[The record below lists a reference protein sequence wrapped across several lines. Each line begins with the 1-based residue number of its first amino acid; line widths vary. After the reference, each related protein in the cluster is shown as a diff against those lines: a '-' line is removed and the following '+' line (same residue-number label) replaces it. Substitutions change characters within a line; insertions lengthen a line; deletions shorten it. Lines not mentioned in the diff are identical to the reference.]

1 MIDQLDT
8 LAYTNRLRRLS
19 PGCKLLF
26 AVALMLIVLVSHPP
40 VQIAA
45 FVWISIWIVAYARIP
60 WRVYL
65 VGLVLACSFLAA
77 GMPALL
83 VEAAPSSGWSS
94 GANVLAAWQWGG
106 WVIYVTTDGVDRAV
120 TLMCR
125 SLAALS
131 CLYFVLFT
139 VPFAEL
145 LQVLRRIGLPVVLTD
160 LVMLMYRL
168 GFVFLETAAWLRTA
182 QIARG
187 GYQGIRAALR
197 DTGRL
202 VSRLFARAM
211 LRYRQLYLG
220 MMARG
225 FTEDF
230 RVVSLSTHVR
240 SKRHERE
247 ALVGCV
253 LLAAWEWW
261 IGG

>member
-1 MIDQLDT
+1 MIGQLDA
-8 LAYTNRLRRLS
+8 LAYANRLRRLS
-19 PGCKLLF
+19 PGRKLLF
-26 AVALMLIVLVSHPP
+26 ALALMLIVLASHPP
-40 VQIAA
+40 VQLAA
-45 FVWISIWIVAYARIP
+45 FVWISVWIVGYARIP
-60 WRVYL
+60 CRVYL
-65 VGLVLACSFLAA
+65 VGLVLALSFLAA

-83 VEAAPSSGWSS
+83 VEVAPVTGGGS

-106 WVIYVTTDGVDRAV
+106 WVAYVTTDGVARAA
-120 TLMCR
+120 TLLCR

-131 CLYFVLFT
+131 CFYFVLFT

-145 LQVLRRIGLPVVLTD
+145 LQVLRRIGLPAVLTD
-160 LVMLMYRL
+160 LVMIMYRFV
-168 GFVFLETAAWLRTA
+168 FVFLETAAWLRTA

-187 GYQGIRAALR
+187 GYQGVRAALR

-202 VSRLFARAM
+202 VTRLFGRAM
-211 LRYRQLYLG
+211 LRYRQVYLG

-230 RVVSLSTHVR
+230 RVVGLSAHVR

-247 ALVGCV
+247 ALAGCV